1 MDNRAGEMETFVQAA
16 RRGTFAAAAKA
27 MQLTPSAISRSITR
41 LEARLG
47 VRLFQRT
54 TRALAL
60 TAEGEAYLARATD
73 LLSEIEEI
81 ERSLTA
87 DAAEPRGKIRIN
99 ASVPFGTRCIVPIL
113 PLFLETYPKVTVDLS
128 LSDAVV
134 DLIEERAD
142 VAIRIGALKDTALRA
157 RLLGRSRM
165 HVVAAPSHLARHG
178 IPADPEALEM
188 HNCLNFNFRR
198 ATDRWPFRIDGA
210 LTSRAIGGNFLGNS
224 GEVVRLMAVAGTG
237 IARLAHYHVAD
248 DLKSGRL
255 LPILEDFNAG
265 DLEEVHALFV
275 GHERLSLRVRAF
287 VDFLAAH
294 VRLTG

>member
-1 MDNRAGEMETFVQAA
+1 METFVQAA
-16 RRGTFAAAAKA
+16 RRGSFAAAAKA

-60 TAEGEAYLARATD
+60 TAEGEAYLARAID

-87 DAAEPRGKIRIN
+87 DAAEPRGKIRVN
-99 ASVPFGTRCIVPIL
+99 ASVPFGTYCIVPIL
-113 PLFLETYPKVTVDLS
+113 PLFLRTFPKVTVDLS

-157 RLLGRSRM
+157 RLLGRCRM
-165 HVVAAPSHLARHG
+165 QVVAAPSYLEQHG
-178 IPADPEALEM
+178 IPAAPDALER

-210 LTSRAIGGNFLGNS
+210 LSSRPIGGNFLGNS

-255 LPILEDFNAG
+255 LPILEEFNAA

-287 VDFLAAH
+287 VDFLAQH
-294 VRLTG
+294 IRL

>member
-16 RRGTFAAAAKA
+16 RRGSFAAAAKA
-27 MQLTPSAISRSITR
+27 MQLTPSAVSRSITR

-60 TAEGEAYLARATD
+60 TAEGEAYLARAAD

-87 DAAEPRGKIRIN
+87 EAAEPRGKIRIN
-99 ASVPFGTRCIVPIL
+99 ASVPFGTYCIVPIL
-113 PLFLETYPKVTVDLS
+113 PRFLETYPKVTVDLS

-165 HVVAAPSHLARHG
+165 HVVAAPSYLARHG
-178 IPADPEALEM
+178 IPADPDVLER

-198 ATDRWPFRIDGA
+198 PTDRWPFRIDGT
-210 LTSRAIGGNFLGNS
+210 LSSRPIDGNFLGNS

-248 DLKSGRL
+248 DIAAGRL
-255 LPILEDFNAG
+255 LPILEGCNAAE
-265 DLEEVHALFV
+265 LEEVHALFV
-275 GHERLSLRVRAF
+275 GYERLSLRVRAF
-287 VDFLAAH
+287 VDFLALH